1 MKNDIYTRS
10 RFAYVTS
17 LCPND
22 TIQYQACG
30 GGTTSILGGGDRYPL
45 FQITPICGKLCF
57 HEDMMY
63 KFHPTSQ
70 ICPGA
75 ETRVKHTIST
85 VEGESVEIWIK
96 KGGWCDGV
104 CDEVELEGGW
114 KTGLLSCVEE
124 SYCDGYKYGAVN
136 ILSSRSKRRRDYEHS
151 TGSLMPHSSENAFPL
166 YNGSRCFMPLTS
178 TAHKLIHGLTSVAY
192 CNDSLDQTNCTDPAK
207 IAGSCHIGG
216 HLSTVSIYVLCHEI
230 NGKLCDDDMQEKCTN
245 VNRHCTIHKHR
256 LCNGQDDC
264 AMGADER
271 MELCLKLTQRWCV
284 RGFSQNQGL
293 LRIPVDWVQDGVTD
307 CLNGEDEKSD
317 WQTCGKGDWRTI
329 KYSANICT
337 NVFICKE
344 NRSQFLDSSHLCSFA
359 GNCGEGVCHMA
370 KRLGSITIVQKS
382 RERFHNNLFVCKNT
396 NCILF
401 EKVCDLADDCG
412 DRSDEEECTNN
423 FQCSDKSG
431 FLALSQKCD
440 GRIDCKDLSDEC
452 NDSCK
457 RKAVSSNA
465 ILGISLAMGIAG
477 FLFGIGSLYKSFNQ
491 KSEKSGEYIN
501 QMMVLGIS
509 CGDLLTSTYLL
520 TITTSHWFH
529 GSKFCEQQ
537 IAWISGIPCTV
548 IGVLNS
554 TGSTISS
561 LAMALISCFRLRG
574 TVRALRY
581 RRSDEVTRELKFK
594 LGYLLW
600 AVTVVSLTVSVFP
613 LLEPFDDWFVNG
625 LVFEKEIGLFL
636 GVMDK
641 SRLLKILRG
650 YHGSHETRHGVSG
663 NDISWRTF
671 QQMISEM
678 FSQDY
683 DPVRGIRPSG

>member
-1 MKNDIYTRS
+1 
-10 RFAYVTS
+10 
-17 LCPND
+17 
-22 TIQYQACG
+22 
-30 GGTTSILGGGDRYPL
+30 
-45 FQITPICGKLCF
+45 
-57 HEDMMY
+57 
-63 KFHPTSQ
+63 
-70 ICPGA
+70 
-75 ETRVKHTIST
+75 
-85 VEGESVEIWIK
+85 
-96 KGGWCDGV
+96 
-104 CDEVELEGGW
+104 
-114 KTGLLSCVEE
+114 
-124 SYCDGYKYGAVN
+124 
-136 ILSSRSKRRRDYEHS
+136 
-151 TGSLMPHSSENAFPL
+151 
-166 YNGSRCFMPLTS
+166 
-178 TAHKLIHGLTSVAY
+178 
-192 CNDSLDQTNCTDPAK
+192 
-207 IAGSCHIGG
+207 
-216 HLSTVSIYVLCHEI
+216 
-230 NGKLCDDDMQEKCTN
+230 
-245 VNRHCTIHKHR
+245 
-256 LCNGQDDC
+256 
-264 AMGADER
+264 

-293 LRIPVDWVQDGVTD
+293 LRIPVDWVQDGVVD

-329 KYSANICT
+329 KYSADRCT

-344 NRSQFLDSSHLCSFA
+344 NRLQFLDSSHLCSFA
-359 GNCGEGVCHMA
+359 ENCGEGVCRMA
-370 KRLGSITIVQKS
+370 KSIPQTTRKMLQTTTSKGTSLRSPVCVKGLGTLLLLTGDRCQSSTFNHRFHQFFGKNLTTELVLPARKYSCGYLYGESYVFYSCSGLCHNTSCPLKRPVLHNACSNLKNPIYSLNLELGLITTVLKS
-382 RERFHNNLFVCKNT
+382 RGQFHNNLFVCKNT
-396 NCILF
+396 NCIMF
-401 EKVCDLADDCG
+401 EKVCDLVDDCG
-412 DRSDEEECTNN
+412 DRSDEEECMNN

-452 NDSCK
+452 NDNCK

-477 FLFGIGSLYKSFNQ
+477 FLFGIGSLHKSFQQ

-501 QMMVLGIS
+501 QMMVLAIS

-529 GSKFCEQQ
+529 GSNFCEQQ

-561 LAMALISCFRLRG
+561 LAMALISCFRLRS

-581 RRSDEVTRELKFK
+581 RRSDEVTRELKVK
-594 LGYLLW
+594 LGSLLA
-600 AVTVVSLTVSVFP
+600 AVTVVSLIVSVFP

-625 LVFEKEIGLFL
+625 LVFERDIGLFL

-650 YHGSHETRHGVSG
+650 YHGSRETRHGVSG

-671 QQMISEM
+671 QDMISEM

-683 DPVRGIRPSG
+683 DPVRGKKLSFYGNDPVCMFKAFVLPDDPQVVYVWGYLSFHFLCFVCVAICHVAIGILTERSHVQGTQRSNALSRKVSMICITDFCCWMPFLICCVLHTAEVVDMSPWYQIFSLNILPLNSVLNPILYSNLLTKIMAYFESKVKELSTDDHAVNGN